1 MDWDK
6 IVKIGMYKA
15 ITLAENSFVF
25 PTQADCM
32 AQRWRVRN
40 HEGVL
45 ARLFLYRF
53 LECDR

>member
-1 MDWDK
+1 MGLWNE
-6 IVKIGMYKA
+6 IGTSIA
-15 ITLAENSFVF
+15 IIINYIEQFVF

-45 ARLFLYRF
+45 TRLYLRPGF
-53 LECDR
+53 

>member
-1 MDWDK
+1 MS
-6 IVKIGMYKA
+6 
-15 ITLAENSFVF
+15 LATVPRENSFVF

-45 ARLFLYRF
+45 ARLFHVQIPGMGKSGLF
-53 LECDR
+53 